1 MSSSSKKDAE
11 GEWIDVARAD
21 AVPVSSDK
29 DTDDPRLLP
38 TIDEVPKPPP
48 VELPSRIV
56 GEYEV
61 LSPLGSGGMG
71 EVFKAR
77 HRRLNKLVALKLLP
91 ANSQHLREAAARFQR
106 EMKAVGDLD
115 HPNVVEAHDAGDQSG
130 VVYLAMKLIDGIDL
144 QRLVKQRGPLPISQ
158 ACELVRQAALGLHYL
173 HQRGL
178 VHRDVK

>member
-1 MSSSSKKDAE
+1 MSSPSKKDAE
-11 GEWIDVARAD
+11 SEWIDVARAD

-29 DTDDPRLLP
+29 DTDDPPLLP
-38 TIDEVPKPPP
+38 TTDEMPKPPP
-48 VELPSRIV
+48 VELLSRIV

-91 ANSQHLREAAARFQR
+91 TDSQHLREAAARFQR

-115 HPNVVEAHDAGDQSG
+115 HPNVVEDCPWVQCTVRVLSPAPCRLRPAGTSQCASPTQQSRPEFR
-130 VVYLAMKLIDGIDL
+130 AT
-144 QRLVKQRGPLPISQ
+144 
-158 ACELVRQAALGLHYL
+158 
-173 HQRGL
+173 
-178 VHRDVK
+178 